1 MSFRRKP
8 ESILFDLDASFRWH
22 DIYFWADLLKLRH
35 HQKIVSRQAAGKAI
49 PLGKG
54 AKILFLNHF
63 ATLRLCARR
72 TFGII

>member
-1 MSFRRKP
+1 
-8 ESILFDLDASFRWH
+8 
-22 DIYFWADLLKLRH
+22 
-35 HQKIVSRQAAGKAI
+35 
-49 PLGKG
+49 LGKG